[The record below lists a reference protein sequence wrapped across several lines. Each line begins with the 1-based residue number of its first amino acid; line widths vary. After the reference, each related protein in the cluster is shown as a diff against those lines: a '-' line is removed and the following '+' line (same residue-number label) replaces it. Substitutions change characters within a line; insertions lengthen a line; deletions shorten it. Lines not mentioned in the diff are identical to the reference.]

1 MKTGKLYLIPVP
13 ISENFKLSETLLDK
27 DLDTVEN
34 LEHFVSETPKIARA
48 FLKDVSLNK
57 QIQDIN
63 ITELNKNTKDEE
75 LELLLEPLFQGKDLS
90 LISDAGAPSIA
101 DPGHRLVRVA
111 QAKGV
116 KCIPLVGPSSVFLAL
131 MASGLNGQSFAF
143 YGYLPKESGRK
154 RKKIKTLERI
164 AQNTKQTQIFMETP
178 YKNQNM
184 LEDILDVCEDETL
197 LCIAQQVM
205 GKEEYIVTKSI
216 KEWKREKKV
225 LEKVPCLFLIN
236 I

>member
-1 MKTGKLYLIPVP
+1 MKTGRLYLIPVP
-13 ISENFKLSETLLDK
+13 ISQNLKLSETLLTK
-27 DLDTVEN
+27 DLKVVEN
-34 LEHFVSETPKIARA
+34 LENFVSETPKTART
-48 FLKDVSLNK
+48 FLKDIHLNK
-57 QIQDIN
+57 PIQDIN
-63 ITELNKNTKDEE
+63 ITELNKNTKDDQ
-75 LELLLEPLFQGKDLS
+75 LESLLNPIFDGKDLG

-143 YGYLPKESGRK
+143 YGYLPKEKGLK
-154 RKKIKTLERI
+154 RKKIKTLERV
-164 AQNTKQTQIFMETP
+164 ARNTKQTQIFMETP

-184 LEDILDVCEDETL
+184 LEDILDVCEDGTL
-197 LCIAQQVM
+197 LCIAQEVM
-205 GKEEYIVTKSI
+205 GDSEYIVTKSI
-216 KEWKREKKV
+216 EEWEKERKILEKK
-225 LEKVPCLFLIN
+225 PCLFLIN

>member
-13 ISENFKLSETLLDK
+13 ISENVKLSETLLAK
-27 DLDTVEN
+27 DLAVVEN
-34 LEHFVSETPKIARA
+34 LENFVSETPKIARA
-48 FLKDVSLNK
+48 FLKDIPLNK
-57 QIQDIN
+57 EIQEIK
-63 ITELNKNTKDEE
+63 ISELNKNTKSEE
-75 LELLLEPLFQGKDLS
+75 LEPLLEPLFQGKNLG

-111 QAKGV
+111 QKRGV
-116 KCIPLVGPSSVFLAL
+116 QCIPLVGPSSIFLAL

-143 YGYLPKESGRK
+143 YGYLPKERGRK

-164 AQNTKQTQIFMETP
+164 AQSTKQTQIFMETP

-184 LEDILDVCEDETL
+184 LEDILDVCEGETL

-205 GKEEYIVTKSI
+205 GENEYIVTKSI
-216 KEWKREKKV
+216 KEWKRENKV
-225 LEKVPCLFLIN
+225 LEKNPCLFLIN

>member
-1 MKTGKLYLIPVP
+1 MKTGELYLIPVP
-13 ISENFKLSETLLDK
+13 ISKNHKLSETLLSK
-27 DLDTVEN
+27 DLETVEN
-34 LEHFVSETPKIARA
+34 LENFVSETPKIARA
-48 FLKDVSLNK
+48 FLKDISLSK
-57 QIQDIN
+57 DIQDIN
-63 ITELNKNTKDEE
+63 ISELNKNTKNDE
-75 LELLLEPLFQGKDLS
+75 LESLLEPIFQGKDLG

-101 DPGHRLVRVA
+101 DPGHRLVRIA
-111 QAKGV
+111 QGKGV
-116 KCIPLVGPSSVFLAL
+116 KCIPLVGPSSIFLAL

-143 YGYLPKESGRK
+143 YGYLPKERGRK

-184 LEDILDVCEDETL
+184 LEDILDVCEEETL

-205 GKEEYIVTKSI
+205 GDDEYIVTKSI
-216 KEWKREKKV
+216 KDWKREGKI
-225 LEKVPCLFLIN
+225 LEKDPCLFLIN

>member
-1 MKTGKLYLIPVP
+1 
-13 ISENFKLSETLLDK
+13 
-27 DLDTVEN
+27 
-34 LEHFVSETPKIARA
+34 
-48 FLKDVSLNK
+48 
-57 QIQDIN
+57 
-63 ITELNKNTKDEE
+63 LNKNTKSEE
-75 LELLLEPLFQGKDLS
+75 LEPLLEPLFQGKNLG

-111 QAKGV
+111 QKRGV
-116 KCIPLVGPSSVFLAL
+116 QCIPLVGPSSIFLAL

-143 YGYLPKESGRK
+143 YGYLPKKKGRK

-184 LEDILDVCEDETL
+184 LEDILDVCEEETL

-205 GKEEYIVTKSI
+205 GENEYIVTKSI
-216 KEWKREKKV
+216 KEWKRENKV
-225 LEKVPCLFLIN
+225 LEKNPCLFLIN

>member
-13 ISENFKLSETLLDK
+13 ISENVKLTETLLAK
-27 DLDTVEN
+27 DLEVAEN
-34 LEHFVSETPKIARA
+34 LENFVSETPKIARA
-48 FLKDVSLNK
+48 FLKDIALNK
-57 QIQDIN
+57 QIQEIS
-63 ITELNKNTKDEE
+63 ISELNKNTKSDE
-75 LELLLEPLFQGKDLS
+75 LEPLLEPLFQGKDLG

-111 QAKGV
+111 QEKGIV
-116 KCIPLVGPSSVFLAL
+116 CIPLVGPSSVFLAL

-143 YGYLPKESGRK
+143 YGYLPKERGRK

-184 LEDILDVCEDETL
+184 LEDILDVCEEETL

-205 GKEEYIVTKSI
+205 GENEYIVTKSI

-225 LEKVPCLFLIN
+225 LEKNPCLFLIN

>member
-13 ISENFKLSETLLDK
+13 ISENVKLTETLLAK
-27 DLDTVEN
+27 DLEVVEN
-34 LEHFVSETPKIARA
+34 LENFVSETPKIARA
-48 FLKDVSLNK
+48 FLKDISLNK
-57 QIQDIN
+57 QIQEIN
-63 ITELNKNTKDEE
+63 ISELNKNTKSEE
-75 LELLLEPLFQGKDLS
+75 LEPLLEPLFQGKNLG

-111 QAKGV
+111 QKRGV
-116 KCIPLVGPSSVFLAL
+116 QCIPLVGPSSVFLAL

-143 YGYLPKESGRK
+143 YGYLPKEKGRK

-184 LEDILDVCEDETL
+184 LEDILDVCEEETL

-205 GKEEYIVTKSI
+205 GENEYIVTKSI
-216 KEWKREKKV
+216 KEWKRENKV
-225 LEKVPCLFLIN
+225 LEKNPCLFLIN

>member
-13 ISENFKLSETLLDK
+13 ISENVKLTETLLAK
-27 DLDTVEN
+27 DLEVVEN
-34 LEHFVSETPKIARA
+34 LENFVSETPKIARA
-48 FLKDVSLNK
+48 FLKDIPLNK
-57 QIQDIN
+57 EIQEIK
-63 ITELNKNTKDEE
+63 ISELNKNTKSEE
-75 LELLLEPLFQGKDLS
+75 LEPLLEPLFQGKNLG

-111 QAKGV
+111 QKRGV
-116 KCIPLVGPSSVFLAL
+116 QCIPLVGPSSVFLAL

-143 YGYLPKESGRK
+143 YGYLPKEKGRK

-184 LEDILDVCEDETL
+184 LEDILDVCEEETL

-205 GKEEYIVTKSI
+205 GENEYIVTKSI
-216 KEWKREKKV
+216 KEWKRENKV
-225 LEKVPCLFLIN
+225 LEKNPCLFLIN

>member
-13 ISENFKLSETLLDK
+13 ISENVKLTETLLAK
-27 DLDTVEN
+27 DLEVVEN
-34 LEHFVSETPKIARA
+34 LENFVSETPKIARA
-48 FLKDVSLNK
+48 FLKDISLNK
-57 QIQDIN
+57 QIQEIN
-63 ITELNKNTKDEE
+63 ISELNKNTKSEE
-75 LELLLEPLFQGKDLS
+75 LEPLLEPLFQGKNLG

-111 QAKGV
+111 QKRGV
-116 KCIPLVGPSSVFLAL
+116 QCIPLVGPSSVFLAL

-143 YGYLPKESGRK
+143 YGYLPKEKGRK

-164 AQNTKQTQIFMETP
+164 AQNTRQTQIFMETP

-184 LEDILDVCEDETL
+184 LEDILDVCEEETL

-205 GKEEYIVTKSI
+205 GENEYIVTKSI
-216 KEWKREKKV
+216 KEWKRENKV
-225 LEKVPCLFLIN
+225 LEKNPCLFLIN

>member
-13 ISENFKLSETLLDK
+13 ISENHKLSETLLSK
-27 DLDTVEN
+27 DLETVEN
-34 LEHFVSETPKIARA
+34 LENFVSETPKIARA
-48 FLKDVSLNK
+48 FLKDISLSK
-57 QIQDIN
+57 DIQDIN
-63 ITELNKNTKDEE
+63 ISELNKNTKNDE
-75 LELLLEPLFQGKDLS
+75 LESLLEPIFQGKDLG

-101 DPGHRLVRVA
+101 DPGHRLVRIA
-111 QAKGV
+111 QGKGV
-116 KCIPLVGPSSVFLAL
+116 ECIPLVGPSSIFLAL

-143 YGYLPKESGRK
+143 YGYLPKEKGRK

-184 LEDILDVCEDETL
+184 LEDILDVCEEDTL

-205 GKEEYIVTKSI
+205 GDDEYIVTKSI
-216 KEWKREKKV
+216 KDWKREGKI
-225 LEKVPCLFLIN
+225 LEKDPCLFLIN

>member
-13 ISENFKLSETLLDK
+13 ISENVKLTETLLAK
-27 DLDTVEN
+27 DLEVAEN
-34 LEHFVSETPKIARA
+34 LENFVSETPKIARA
-48 FLKDVSLNK
+48 FLKDIALNK
-57 QIQDIN
+57 QIQEIS
-63 ITELNKNTKDEE
+63 ISELNKNTKSDE
-75 LELLLEPLFQGKDLS
+75 LEPLLEPLFQGKDLG

-111 QAKGV
+111 QEKGIV
-116 KCIPLVGPSSVFLAL
+116 CIPLVGPSSVFLAL

-143 YGYLPKESGRK
+143 YGYLPKERGRK

-184 LEDILDVCEDETL
+184 LEDILDVCEGETL

-205 GKEEYIVTKSI
+205 SENEYIVTKSI

-225 LEKVPCLFLIN
+225 LEKNPCLFLIN

>member
-13 ISENFKLSETLLDK
+13 ISENVKLSETLLAK
-27 DLDTVEN
+27 DLAVVEN
-34 LEHFVSETPKIARA
+34 LENFVSETPKIARA
-48 FLKDVSLNK
+48 FLKDIPLNK
-57 QIQDIN
+57 EIQEIK
-63 ITELNKNTKDEE
+63 ISELNKNTKSEE
-75 LELLLEPLFQGKDLS
+75 LEPLLEPLFQGKNLG

-111 QAKGV
+111 QKRGV
-116 KCIPLVGPSSVFLAL
+116 QCIPLVGPSSVFLAL

-143 YGYLPKESGRK
+143 YGYLPKEKGRK

-164 AQNTKQTQIFMETP
+164 AQNTRQTQIFMETP

-184 LEDILDVCEDETL
+184 LEDILDVCEEETL

-205 GKEEYIVTKSI
+205 GENEYIVTKSI
-216 KEWKREKKV
+216 KEWKRENKV
-225 LEKVPCLFLIN
+225 LEKNPCLFLIN

>member
-13 ISENFKLSETLLDK
+13 ISENVKLSETLLAK
-27 DLDTVEN
+27 DLAVVEN
-34 LEHFVSETPKIARA
+34 LENFVSETPKIARA
-48 FLKDVSLNK
+48 FLKDIPLNK
-57 QIQDIN
+57 EIQEIK
-63 ITELNKNTKDEE
+63 ISELNKNTKSEE
-75 LELLLEPLFQGKDLS
+75 LEPLLEPLFQGKNLG

-111 QAKGV
+111 QKRGV
-116 KCIPLVGPSSVFLAL
+116 QCIPLVGPSSIFLAL

-143 YGYLPKESGRK
+143 YGYLPKKKGRK

-184 LEDILDVCEDETL
+184 LEDILDVCEEETL

-205 GKEEYIVTKSI
+205 GENEYIVTKSI
-216 KEWKREKKV
+216 KEWKRENKV
-225 LEKVPCLFLIN
+225 LEKNPCLFLIN

>member
-1 MKTGKLYLIPVP
+1 MQI
-13 ISENFKLSETLLDK
+13 K
-27 DLDTVEN
+27 DIN
-34 LEHFVSETPKIARA
+34 L
-48 FLKDVSLNK
+48 LNK
-57 QIQDIN
+57 Q
-63 ITELNKNTKDEE
+63 NKKDEE
-75 LELLLEPLFQGKDLS
+75 LELLLEPLFQGKDLG

-164 AQNTKQTQIFMETP
+164 AQNTKQTQDFHGDAI
-178 YKNQNM
+178 
-184 LEDILDVCEDETL
+184 
-197 LCIAQQVM
+197 
-205 GKEEYIVTKSI
+205 
-216 KEWKREKKV
+216 
-225 LEKVPCLFLIN
+225 
-236 I
+236 

>member
-13 ISENFKLSETLLDK
+13 ISQDLRLSETLLTK
-27 DLDTVEN
+27 DLEIVEN
-34 LEHFVSETPKIARA
+34 LEYFVSETPKIARA
-48 FLKDVSLNK
+48 FLRDLSLKK
-57 QIQDIN
+57 QLRDID
-63 ITELNKNTKDEE
+63 ITELNKNTKEAE
-75 LELLLEPLFQGKDLS
+75 LEPLLEPIFQGKDLG

-111 QAKGV
+111 QKKGIR
-116 KCIPLVGPSSVFLAL
+116 CIPLVGPSSVFLAL

-143 YGYLPKESGRK
+143 YGYLPKERGQK

-164 AQNTKQTQIFMETP
+164 AQNTRQTQIFMETP
-178 YKNQNM
+178 YKNQGM
-184 LEDILDVCEDETL
+184 LEDILDICEEETL
-197 LCIAQQVM
+197 LCIAQEVM
-205 GKEEYIVTKSI
+205 SEDEYIVTKSI

-225 LEKVPCLFLIN
+225 LEKTPCLFLIN

>member
-13 ISENFKLSETLLDK
+13 ISANYKLSETLLTK
-27 DLDTVEN
+27 DLENIEN
-34 LEHFVSETPKIARA
+34 LENFITETPKIARA
-48 FLKDVSLNK
+48 FLKDISLKK

-63 ITELNKNTKDEE
+63 ISELNKNTKDDE
-75 LELLLEPLFQGKDLS
+75 LESLLEPLFQGKDLG

-101 DPGHRLVRVA
+101 DPGHRLVKVA
-111 QAKGV
+111 QAKGI

-143 YGYLPKESGRK
+143 YGYLPKEKGRK

-197 LCIAQQVM
+197 LCIAQEVM
-205 GKEEYIVTKSI
+205 GGDEYIVTKSI
-216 KEWKREKKV
+216 KEWKRERKV
-225 LEKVPCLFLIN
+225 LEKNPCLFLIN

>member
-13 ISENFKLSETLLDK
+13 ISANYKLSETLLAK
-27 DLDTVEN
+27 DLENIEN
-34 LEHFVSETPKIARA
+34 LENFISETPKIARA
-48 FLKDVSLNK
+48 FLKDISLKK

-63 ITELNKNTKDEE
+63 IFELNKNTKDDE
-75 LELLLEPLFQGKDLS
+75 LESLLEPLFQGKNLG

-143 YGYLPKESGRK
+143 YGYLPKERGSK

-164 AQNTKQTQIFMETP
+164 AQNTKQTQMFMETP

-184 LEDILDVCEDETL
+184 LEDILDICEEETL

-205 GKEEYIVTKSI
+205 GEDEYIVTKSI
-216 KEWKREKKV
+216 KEWKRERKV
-225 LEKVPCLFLIN
+225 LEKNPCLFLIN

>member
-13 ISENFKLSETLLDK
+13 ISEDFKLSETLLDK
-27 DLDTVEN
+27 DLETVEN

-75 LELLLEPLFQGKDLS
+75 LELLLEPLFQGKDLG

-116 KCIPLVGPSSVFLAL
+116 RCIPLVGPSSVFLAL
-131 MASGLNGQSFAF
+131 KASGLNGQSFAF

-205 GKEEYIVTKSI
+205 GKGEFIVTKSI